1 MVLKMVGKGSQYL
14 FSLRDSDGNLLI
26 GENSYQLHLPA
37 NVPAANYWSIVMYD
51 SDTRALLNSGQPFS
65 SVASNQD
72 ITVNKD
78 GSVDIYFGP
87 TEPKVENTNWIKTV
101 PGRGYMGGMRLFS
114 PTQAYFDQTWRPDNI
129 IKMKE

>member
-1 MVLKMVGKGSQYL
+1 
-14 FSLRDSDGNLLI
+14 
-26 GENSYQLHLPA
+26 
-37 NVPAANYWSIVMYD
+37 MYD

-87 TEPKVENTNWIKTV
+87 TEPKVENANWIKTM
-101 PGRGYMGGMRLFS
+101 PGKAWFSYFRLYS
-114 PTQAYFDQTWRPDNI
+114 PKQAFLDSIWILPDLEK
-129 IKMKE
+129 IK

>member
-1 MVLKMVGKGSQYL
+1 
-14 FSLRDSDGNLLI
+14 
-26 GENSYQLHLPA
+26 
-37 NVPAANYWSIVMYD
+37 MYD

-65 SVASNQD
+65 LVASNQD

-87 TEPKVENTNWIKTV
+87 TEPKVENANWIKTV

-129 IKMKE
+129 IKVKE